1 MAIMST
7 GGNLPPEQVRT
18 MTTGGNLPATPV
30 PGTGTSTSSLPTRS
44 PIQMM
49 DWQATMRQGDENA
62 QTRNVQGNELV
73 SNQLNTLTAG
83 NSQYIRQAEDA
94 ARNEASARGMM
105 MSTMAAGAGR
115 RAAIDA
121 ALPIASQDATTYGRT
136 ASENMAA
143 VNADRMQDQSIHG
156 QLTGQALGIRANLD
170 ESERAR
176 GFTSQENLAQRSWQ
190 TGERLGSQ
198 QFQTGERIG
207 TQQWQTGERT
217 GTQAFQ
223 QSMQQMQNAW
233 QGAQNNSD
241 RQQQLTVLE
250 QQQAHDAAM
259 RELDRTFQGTQQ
271 EKQLAQQRFLE
282 FENAM
287 QNQGAQLAQ
296 VIASIYNNPNL
307 TSVQQAAAVT
317 NARAT
322 FQSIFTS
329 YAQSLAG
336 GIPQIFWNPYP
347 MPASSLVTAPTT
359 NTPTAPVLPANPAP
373 TTTTTPRTTTTPTS
387 TTTNTAGT
395 NPALYPDYYSRY
407 NTR

>member
-1 MAIMST
+1 MQT
-7 GGNLPPEQVRT
+7 GGNLPPTPVPKPV
-18 MTTGGNLPATPV
+18 TGGNLPPTPASTA
-30 PGTGTSTSSLPTRS
+30 PKPLATSS
-44 PIQMM
+44 PIGLMN
-49 DWQATMRQGDENA
+49 WQATMAQGDENA
-62 QTRNVQGNELV
+62 QTRTVQGNELV
-73 SNQLNTLTAG
+73 QNQLTGLIAG
-83 NSQYIRQAEDA
+83 NSQYITQAEDR
-94 ARNEASARGMM
+94 ARNEASSRGMM

-143 VNADRMQDQSIHG
+143 VNQDRLADQGMHG

-176 GFTSQENLAQRSWQ
+176 GFTSNENLAQRTWQ
-190 TGERLGSQ
+190 TGERLGTQ

-207 TQQWQTGERT
+207 TQ
-217 GTQAFQ
+217 AFQ
-223 QSMQQMQNAW
+223 QNMQQMQNAW
-233 QGAQNNSD
+233 QGAQNNTQ
-241 RQQQLTVLE
+241 RTHETLQLE
-250 QQQAHDAAM
+250 RSQAHDEAM
-259 RELDRTFQGTQQ
+259 RILDQKFQGSQLD
-271 EKQLAQQRFLE
+271 KQLLQQRFLE

-307 TSVQQAAAVT
+307 NSAQQGAAVA

-336 GIPQIFWNPYP
+336 GLPPIFFQPYK
-347 MPASSLVTAPTT
+347 M
-359 NTPTAPVLPANPAP
+359 
-373 TTTTTPRTTTTPTS
+373 
-387 TTTNTAGT
+387 
-395 NPALYPDYYSRY
+395 
-407 NTR
+407 